1 MASAIC
7 SRVVLHRT
15 ARACQP
21 LARAALSGP
30 LVKPSTATLNRHALP
45 PFSLSSQ
52 CAPFHISLA
61 QRSRRAHND
70 EVIPEGPPTTDFS
83 RMDILGQAPVPSTS
97 VDICSSDGFKLDSG
111 VSIYHGQGVIL
122 AGGEAFEWAP
132 WGEDM
137 RLVNAKGQWEVKK
150 EAFGLLDLLWP
161 RPGL

>member
-1 MASAIC
+1 MMASAI
-7 SRVVLHRT
+7 RPTKVLHYA
-15 ARACQP
+15 ARACHP
-21 LARAALSGP
+21 LTRAALS
-30 LVKPSTATLNRHALP
+30 STAALATRHSLP

-52 CAPFHISLA
+52 CAPFHTSLA
-61 QRSRRAHND
+61 QRSKRAHND

-83 RMDILGQAPVPSTS
+83 RMDILGQAPAPSTS

-137 RLVNAKGQWEVKK
+137 RLVNAKGQWEVKR

-161 RPGL
+161 RPGM